1 MIRSIFAH
9 DVTRVT
15 IARSGTSI
23 DIALH
28 ADGRTVPVVDFSIFG
43 PTGAVGARSA
53 PALRVDGADPA
64 ALVAVIRDALELLTV
79 ALEGAPANVPHAV
92 FEARDALARRLALF
106 TTTERA

>member
-28 ADGRTVPVVDFSIFG
+28 ADGRTLPVVDFSVFG
-43 PTGAVGARSA
+43 DSLARTR
-53 PALRVDGADPA
+53 PALTVDGADPA
-64 ALVAVIRDALELLTV
+64 ALVAVIRDALGLLNA
-79 ALEGAPANVPHAV
+79 ALEGAPANVPDAV
-92 FEARDALARRLALF
+92 YEARDALARGLTVP
-106 TTTERA
+106 TTTEGI